1 LQGTNALNRMNKK
14 ELFNFGY
21 ILKTNGFKGHVV
33 IMMDVDST
41 EKYKKLDSIILESVD
56 NLLTSYKIIQYELNK
71 NKTSTVLLEG
81 IDSFDK
87 AQPLLKNKVYLPLS
101 FLPPLD
107 ARSFYFHEIPG
118 FTVIDKTC
126 GDIGI
131 AECIIES
138 AQQNIL
144 QVKKEK
150 TEILIPLKNEFIISI
165 DRTKRILNIDAP
177 EGLIE
182 MYLDRNENEEEEF
195 DGDAFKDDEE

>member
-1 LQGTNALNRMNKK
+1 MKK
-14 ELFNFGY
+14 SELFNFGY

-33 IMMDVDST
+33 LMMDVDST
-41 EKYKKLDSIILESVD
+41 EKYSKLDSIVLESVD
-56 NLLTSYKIIQYELNK
+56 NLFTSYSILSYELNK
-71 NKTSTVLLEG
+71 NKTATVLLEG

-107 ARSFYFHEIPG
+107 AKSFYFHEIPG
-118 FTVIDKTC
+118 FTVIDKIC

-131 AECIIES
+131 AECVVES

-144 QVKKEK
+144 QVKKDK

-165 DRTKRILNIDAP
+165 DRAKRILNIDAP
-177 EGLIE
+177 DGLIE
-182 MYLDRNENEEEEF
+182 MYLKKNKEEEDEFDGNSFKNEEE
-195 DGDAFKDDEE
+195 

>member
-1 LQGTNALNRMNKK
+1 
-14 ELFNFGY
+14 
-21 ILKTNGFKGHVV
+21 
-33 IMMDVDST
+33 MMDVDST
-41 EKYKKLDSIILESVD
+41 EKYTQLDSIILESVD
-56 NLLTSYKIIQYELNK
+56 NLLTSYKILNYELNK
-71 NKTSTVLLEG
+71 NKTATVLLEG

-107 ARSFYFHEIPG
+107 AKSFYFHEIPG
-118 FTVIDKTC
+118 FTVIDKVC

-131 AECIIES
+131 ADCVVES

-144 QVKKEK
+144 QVKKDR
-150 TEILIPLKNEFIISI
+150 TEILIPLKNEFIVSI

-182 MYLDRNENEEEEF
+182 MYLGKSEEEDEFDGSSFKNEEE
-195 DGDAFKDDEE
+195 